1 MANYTN
7 NLIKTLYYL
16 LYAKYGNSAIAS
28 SDVNQFKYKVF
39 TTIFEYAPAWKKR
52 LEIQEKLFNINLSEV
67 DPDYLKGTMVMYN
80 HAVNPDT
87 EPTTTSYDALPGINR
102 QTVQTTKR
110 GMLEGYATLLELVNT
125 DVTAAF
131 LNKFK
136 KLFLTVVMP
145 QAPLWYR
152 SIGNPDELVDDAL
165 MVDDPNSS
173 LFGNYLTNTFQQIW
187 ETYEDFEA
195 DYRTCGIPATI

>member
-7 NLIKTLYYL
+7 NLLKTLYYL
-16 LYAKYGNSAIAS
+16 LYSRYGNSSIAS

-52 LEIQEKLFNINLSEV
+52 LEIQERLFNINLDAA

-80 HAVNPDT
+80 HAMNPDSS
-87 EPTTTSYDALPGINR
+87 PSTSAYDALDGINK

-145 QAPLWYR
+145 QAPLWYN
-152 SIGNPDELVDDAL
+152 SIGDTDETPDYVPDI
-165 MVDDPNSS
+165 NSS
-173 LFGNYLTNTFQQIW
+173 LYGNYRTNTFQQIW

-195 DYRTCGIPATI
+195 DYRDCGIPATI